1 MEHGNFIKLEGGE
14 EISRDLQ
21 VGKDMLNIQSH
32 NWLKNFRE
40 SDKTKDEQWSPN
52 DSIDKEDLFPS
63 RDLECIVVSCADLTI
78 RLFNAEIVKVCGL
91 LEGVVKDIRDKGL
104 EEGCPGH
111 HVNDRLSIEIVATFA
126 RRCYFSA
133 SALEHGVELFRS
145 NFTKIVFVIEI

>member
-14 EISRDLQ
+14 EISWDLQ

-32 NWLKNFRE
+32 NWLKNFRK

-63 RDLECIVVSCADLTI
+63 HNLECVVVSCGDLLI

-91 LEGVVKDIRDKGL
+91 LEGVVNDIRDKAL

-111 HVNDRLSIEIVATFA
+111 TVNEALVRGNVDTLA
-126 RRCYFSA
+126 RW
-133 SALEHGVELFRS
+133 
-145 NFTKIVFVIEI
+145 